1 MKLVGNEVKY
11 SEKHLL
17 NKTVED
23 KHNPVKTVVILIKY
37 FFLIKE
43 YSISQIKKE
52 IKQFLQ
58 DAEVELDDKY
68 LDDLIKTNTSSKTTI
83 NNLDSINITQ
93 AEMETIKE
101 LGQTEQQRK
110 ILFVLLCWYKIKVG
124 VGYADDGT
132 VKVEYTHLN
141 ADAHVSMSKAKREE
155 MLGYFY
161 ECGLIGLGMG
171 QMAKK
176 IKLFYVNNDS
186 PVIMTITEFDCLDV
200 YYQWWKS
207 GFKGRL
213 VICSECGKLVHVKN
227 KNDYRT
233 KYCEKCD
240 KQVKYEQR
248 EKSRKSTHI

>member
-1 MKLVGNEVKY
+1 MKLIGNEVKY

-23 KHNPVKTVVILIKY
+23 KRNPVKTVVILIKY

-43 YSISQIKKE
+43 YTISQIKKE

-68 LDDLIKTNTSSKTTI
+68 LDDLIKTNTSAKTTI
-83 NNLDSINITQ
+83 NELKSISVTQ
-93 AEMETIKE
+93 AEMDTIKE
-101 LGQTEQQRK
+101 LGTTEQQRK
-110 ILFVLLCWYKIKVG
+110 VLFVLLCWYKIKVG
-124 VGYADDGT
+124 LGYTDDGT
-132 VKVEYTHLN
+132 VKVDYTNLN
-141 ADAHVSMSKAKREE
+141 AEAHVSMSKAKREE
-155 MLGYFY
+155 MLTYFY

-200 YYQWWKS
+200 YYQWWKN
-207 GFKGRL
+207 GLKGKL
-213 VICSECGKLVHVKN
+213 IICKECGDLVLSKS
-227 KNDYRT
+227 KT
-233 KYCEKCD
+233 CPSKYCEDCA
-240 KQVKYEQR
+240 KQKEQERKNKYFR
-248 EKSRKSTHI
+248 EH

>member
-1 MKLVGNEVKY
+1 MKLIGNEVKY

-52 IKQFLQ
+52 IKQFMQ

-83 NNLDSINITQ
+83 NKLESINITQ

-132 VKVEYTHLN
+132 IKVEYTHLN

-176 IKLFYVNNDS
+176 IKLYYVNNDS

-200 YYQWWKS
+200 YYKWYK
-207 GFKGRL
+207 GGCKGRL
-213 VICSECGKLVHVKN
+213 KICNNCLDLYISNSNNG
-227 KNDYRT
+227 
-233 KYCEKCD
+233 KYCEDCAKD
-240 KQVKYEQR
+240 IKTQQTI
-248 EKSRKSTHI
+248 KSNKKRNQ